1 MEHAG
6 GACDVFT
13 ILDWRE
19 SDRLL
24 RCDVCDQSEA
34 SHPQSGRRR
43 LSGAQIEELRKQML
57 MATFAKQEEDRR
69 RKEGN
74 GEPSAPATE
83 V

>member
-1 MEHAG
+1 MENAG

-24 RCDVCDQSEA
+24 RCDVCDQAEG

-43 LSGAQIEELRKQML
+43 LSGAEIEELRKQIL
-57 MATFAKQEEDRR
+57 MSTFEKQEEGRR

-74 GEPSAPATE
+74 GEPSAPASE
-83 V
+83 I

>member
-1 MEHAG
+1 MESSS

-24 RCDVCDQSEA
+24 RCDVCDQAEA

-43 LSGAQIEELRKQML
+43 LSGSQIEEMRKRMI
-57 MATFAKQEEDRR
+57 MATFEQQEEDRR
-69 RKEGN
+69 RKESN
-74 GEPSAPATE
+74 GEPKAPATE
-83 V
+83 I